1 MLNDSSLFLEFPGE
15 GRLKRLPPLEGATGE
30 PPRAG
35 IAAPNEDPLAVG
47 CAGRACDADDRPSK
61 DVAPR
66 LFQQEE
72 HIFGEV
78 GEEPGH
84 GRAHTTTGR
93 SSWKNSSDP
102 W

>member
-1 MLNDSSLFLEFPGE
+1 MFNDSSLFFEFPGE
-15 GRLKRLPPLEGATGE
+15 GRLKRLPPFERSAGE
-30 PPRAG
+30 APRAG

-47 CAGRACDADDRPSK
+47 RSRCARHANDRPSK

-78 GEEPGH
+78 REEPGH